1 MLKIAINSYYLLE
14 KLEKF
19 RNLIDAKGSV
29 FAIIKE
35 IADQSNLVA
44 ELIDTLQIVTLP
56 ANNYLDGKYD
66 DIDWTEIQDKTLLLR
81 DKSISVCR
89 VIEAVPTRK
98 FFAGIANLEEAI
110 NELIHELGGDHNLFA
125 GLLNHLENF
134 SESYERFLR
143 KDSYRYV
150 IDIVYSAKNSIES
163 FETIVGFIDSLRRNL
178 LEQVEY
184 GESFQ
189 EMTIF
194 LTSSYLCKEFIEK
207 LNAIQEI
214 YSELCLLINVFELE
228 FPLKI
233 IKIESG
239 SLFAKNFGE
248 AKVINILGELVKDTI
263 SFFYRKY
270 TNEGKIQA
278 ISRQT
283 EVIESVLELNKKLE
297 QAGIDTSESKEGIR
311 KSAVIIA
318 DKLNHL
324 LLGEPE
330 IELNREFISLDSKFK
345 QKYMEGS
352 RVFLLKGSDP
362 ELEDK
367 G

>member
-1 MLKIAINSYYLLE
+1 MNSYYLLE

-19 RNLIDAKGSV
+19 RDLIDAKGSV

-44 ELIDTLQIVTLP
+44 ELIDTFEIVTLP
-56 ANNYLDGKYD
+56 AHNYLDGKYVDSAND
-66 DIDWTEIQDKTLLLR
+66 DINWTELQEKTLILR
-81 DKSISVCR
+81 DKSMLVYR
-89 VIEAVPTRK
+89 VIEAVPTKK

-110 NELIHELGGDHNLFA
+110 DELIQELGGDHNLFA
-125 GLLNHLENF
+125 GLLAHLENF

-143 KDSYRYV
+143 KVSYRQI
-150 IDIVYSAKNSIES
+150 IDIVYSARNLIES
-163 FETIVGFIDSLRRNL
+163 FETIVGFIDSLKRNL

-189 EMTIF
+189 EITIF
-194 LTSSYLCKEFIEK
+194 LTSSYLCREFIEK
-207 LNAIQEI
+207 LDAIQEI
-214 YSELCLLINVFELE
+214 YSELCLLANVSEAD

-233 IKIESG
+233 IKIESS
-239 SLFAKNFGE
+239 SLFAKIFGE
-248 AKVINILGELVKDTI
+248 AKVIGILEELIEGTV

-278 ISRQT
+278 ISRQA
-283 EVIESVLELNKKLE
+283 EAIENVLELNKKLE
-297 QAGIDTSESKEGIR
+297 QAGIDTSESKEVIR

-330 IELNREFISLDSKFK
+330 IELNGEFISLDSKFK
-345 QKYMEGS
+345 QKYMESS

-367 G
+367 S